1 MKCMMEQSLWLRDI
15 KTDNADIPECEIC
28 YIDAI
33 KEMSHINDEYNLF
46 DYAYGVNRYILL
58 SELFQMSDEV
68 DWMQLLLRI
77 KRYDS
82 ITIVNDFVLQNEELH
97 FAVEFYIKVFFWQ
110 LRRNCQK
117 CYVYEKFA
125 EELSA

>member
-68 DWMQLLLRI
+68 DWMQLLFRI
-77 KRYDS
+77 KRCDS
-82 ITIVNDFVLQNEELH
+82 ITIVNDFVLRN
-97 FAVEFYIKVFFWQ
+97 VVF
-110 LRRNCQK
+110 
-117 CYVYEKFA
+117 V
-125 EELSA
+125 